1 MVISCF
7 FHRKKNTSKTQHK
20 KNKQLPLDFLLHG
33 QRNNNLWQFTVLPN
47 SFYPSSQKWYYEYR
61 VKLRSINQFL
71 RGSQPFPNKSPK
83 VLPIS
88 ELPTKILAFC
98 LDSKPHQ
105 LSKISWWSS
114 VDIWMIISWYFDAM
128 ATHLWWFMIISH
140 QSPTSLWISLGFS
153 HLQPSS
159 KASTFPNIR
168 ESSIKSPMHFTKGE
182 LPGKISFATVESF
195 RFRFQHLTGCFPPQ
209 KQPGCN
215 VRMACRLE
223 KFFQPKQI
231 IAYRGHYQPKA
242 LLRGKPGKLA

>member
-1 MVISCF
+1 MRQTRILWFQQKHMVIACFF
-7 FHRKKNTSKTQHK
+7 FHRKKKTKHKQNTTQ

-33 QRNNNLWQFTVLPN
+33 KRNNKLWQFTVLPN

-128 ATHLWWFMIISH
+128 ATNLWWFMIISH
-140 QSPTSLWISLGFS
+140 QSPKSLSNLSGFLVSRIILGFN
-153 HLQPSS
+153 LS
-159 KASTFPNIR
+159 K
-168 ESSIKSPMHFTKGE
+168 HQTK
-182 LPGKISFATVESF
+182 
-195 RFRFQHLTGCFPPQ
+195 
-209 KQPGCN
+209 
-215 VRMACRLE
+215 
-223 KFFQPKQI
+223 
-231 IAYRGHYQPKA
+231 
-242 LLRGKPGKLA
+242 